1 VITVRKIVNI
11 VKQDFVRISK
21 GNYLLKG
28 IIDMDSVNKIRIEKL
43 INDELESAMTKYNK
57 INSPYE
63 GFSIILK
70 EFEELNDDCN
80 CFNVYLV
87 KLMKLAK
94 NNADKETFTEVV
106 DYLEY
111 YSLDMIKEAIQ
122 IAAMIKRY
130 KIDVLSDKKEGTN

>member
-1 VITVRKIVNI
+1 
-11 VKQDFVRISK
+11 
-21 GNYLLKG
+21 
-28 IIDMDSVNKIRIEKL
+28 MDSVNKIRIEKL